1 MAQKRVRRQGHKPGD
16 TPNQLSLF
24 DTPPEAPPATIPASK
39 APVEA
44 DNALSASPPAPTCPL
59 DRAGM
64 TAAVRPKKII
74 ALHPTRIALIDGN
87 NFYVSCER
95 VFQPKLRDRPVVILS
110 NNDGCVVARSAEA
123 KALGIAMA
131 VPWFQIKEKAE
142 GWGLIALSSN
152 YTLYADM
159 SQRMMRVLRRY
170 SPIQEVYSID
180 ECFLDLTG
188 VQETTLSSMAAD
200 MRSTIARELG
210 LPVCVGIA
218 STKTRAK
225 LANHFAKKSPEMQGI
240 CLLENWTKAQRHAA
254 FQRWPVDDVWGVG
267 RRISAQLQEMGCT
280 TVADLIR
287 MEPKTLRKR
296 FNVGL
301 EKTEREL
308 RGEVCNPFETGSSPR
323 DSIQSARSFGQP
335 VTDVSDLREALT
347 QYMTRAAEKL
357 RADGSQAG
365 AIEVF
370 LRTSLFRNTPQYFP
384 VSTIPLIRPTQDT
397 FSLVSAACEALDCL
411 YRPGFEYAKA
421 GVRLLDLSPA
431 GVSQNDLFMRDS
443 SANDEKSQNL
453 MRTLDNI
460 RQRFGAEACQP
471 GTAGIKPPKT
481 WQMQRGNVSGRFT
494 SQWDELPTVG
504 E

>member
-1 MAQKRVRRQGHKPGD
+1 MAQKRVRRQGQKPGD
-16 TPNQLSLF
+16 APNQRSLF
-24 DTPPEAPPATIPASK
+24 DNSPEAPPATIPASK

-44 DNALSASPPAPTCPL
+44 DQALSVSPSAPTSPL

-74 ALHPTRIALIDGN
+74 ALHPSRIALIDGN

-123 KALGIAMA
+123 KVLGIAMA

-188 VQETTLSSMAAD
+188 VQETTLASIAAD

-225 LANHFAKKSPEMQGI
+225 LANHFAKKSPEMQGT
-240 CLLENWTKAQRHAA
+240 CLLESWTKAQRHAA

-287 MEPKTLRKR
+287 MEPKALRIR

-308 RGEVCNPFETGSSPR
+308 RGEV
-323 DSIQSARSFGQP
+323 
-335 VTDVSDLREALT
+335 
-347 QYMTRAAEKL
+347 
-357 RADGSQAG
+357 
-365 AIEVF
+365 
-370 LRTSLFRNTPQYFP
+370 
-384 VSTIPLIRPTQDT
+384 
-397 FSLVSAACEALDCL
+397 
-411 YRPGFEYAKA
+411 
-421 GVRLLDLSPA
+421 
-431 GVSQNDLFMRDS
+431 
-443 SANDEKSQNL
+443 
-453 MRTLDNI
+453 
-460 RQRFGAEACQP
+460 
-471 GTAGIKPPKT
+471 
-481 WQMQRGNVSGRFT
+481 
-494 SQWDELPTVG
+494 
-504 E
+504 